1 MFICRVANFCS
12 MFQEEVWEVAAQL
25 IGLGLG
31 ILIIVFYLLVWSFPH
46 IYYLEVSHRI
56 LAKSFSWFYVE
67 RLYTIILMQ
76 DTPGL
81 VKSFPFVSLT
91 WTSIRIV
98 HLWLRYQSLVVLQ
111 FNTVRVLKW
120 IFLQSQHEKTQ
131 ISEVTLI

>member
-1 MFICRVANFCS
+1 MFSLLAEYLIFV
-12 MFQEEVWEVAAQL
+12 QEEVWEVAAQL

-31 ILIIVFYLLVWSFPH
+31 ILIIVCYLFISSPH
-46 IYYLEVSHRI
+46 WISLKSLYLCH
-56 LAKSFSWFYVE
+56 VE

-98 HLWLRYQSLVVLQ
+98 HLWLRYQSLAVLQ
-111 FNTVRVLKW
+111 FNTVRALKW
-120 IFLQSQHEKTQ
+120 IFL
-131 ISEVTLI
+131 